1 MTTIIFYEKPG
12 CATNTKQRQLLEAG
26 GHQVIRRSLL
36 AEPWTAE
43 RLQEF
48 FKDKPVSEWF
58 NRASPRIKSGEI
70 DPQQVTADLAL
81 SLLLADPLLIR
92 RPLIEI
98 GSVLIAGFDP
108 KRLQVSIDLQPP
120 DHSRDLQDCSR
131 LSVPAPNPAAPAG

>member
-1 MTTIIFYEKPG
+1 
-12 CATNTKQRQLLEAG
+12 
-26 GHQVIRRSLL
+26 L